1 MSVNKP
7 VHIKVV
13 IILSEGI
20 DQHFCNL
27 EPSHVKEELEEG
39 EEWKVKVHFMTLI
52 IFAGVKKLSSQQS
65 GEEEGIDSQSYNLNN
80 ICLVTNLQTR
90 PTVLHCQAPYTRL

>member
-20 DQHFCNL
+20 DQHFSNL
-27 EPSHVKEELEEG
+27 EPSHVKEELKEG
-39 EEWKVKVHFMTLI
+39 EDWEIEVHFMPIVILT
-52 IFAGVKKLSSQQS
+52 GVKELPSHQS
-65 GEEEGIDSQSYNLNN
+65 GEKIRVHSQGNNLN
-80 ICLVTNLQTR
+80 ISG
-90 PTVLHCQAPYTRL
+90 